1 MKGGEKAISRVY
13 SVSVQNA
20 ELFYLR
26 LLLFNVTGCTSFE
39 DIRTTYDD
47 DGKLKFLLEYSILK
61 HINYSI

>member
-39 DIRTTYDD
+39 DIRTTYDN
-47 DGKLKFLLEYSILK
+47 DGK
-61 HINYSI
+61 